1 MIITDLTGSVSYKI
15 RILQIIFCNL
25 KASNK
30 SMGGLDFLLQFLGRI
45 NPAWLAPNVVCSAYF
60 TQADQQQTLQ
70 DACRSARHGFPRKK
84 SIHAAHSTRML
95 VPLACALFRH
105 ISDILCGA
113 VLDVYQL
120 CVCSLVRL
128 W

>member
-1 MIITDLTGSVSYKI
+1 
-15 RILQIIFCNL
+15 
-25 KASNK
+25 
-30 SMGGLDFLLQFLGRI
+30 MGGLDFLLQFLGRI
-45 NPAWLAPNVVCSAYF
+45 LHGWPPNMACSANF

-105 ISDILCGA
+105 ISDILRGA
-113 VLDVYQL
+113 VFEV
-120 CVCSLVRL
+120 
-128 W
+128 